1 MKWRRPLNVPL
12 FGMKRAGPKPP
23 IAADLS
29 LTAQSLLK
37 LLYIQAHTPYQRELL
52 GAYSRAVIELSRCVM
67 ELERM
72 DEPANA
78 VTLARYAS
86 EVTDIACEHIAMSA
100 EIPQVPQ

>member
-1 MKWRRPLNVPL
+1 MKWRRPLSVPL
-12 FGMKRAGPKPP
+12 FGMQRTGPKPP
-23 IAADLS
+23 LSPDLS

-37 LLYIQAHTPYQRELL
+37 LSYIQARTPYQRELL

-78 VTLARYAS
+78 ATLARYAS

-100 EIPQVPQ
+100 EIHEVPQ